1 MGEVYKA
8 RDTRLNR
15 DVAVKILPKQL
26 AADPERRARFE
37 TEARAIAAL
46 NHPGILAIHDIG
58 SDDDTLFI
66 VTELIDGATLRQT
79 PAKKPVETAIE
90 IANALAA
97 AHEKGIT
104 HRDLKPD
111 NVMLTRDGRAKILD
125 FGLAKTNRPK
135 ASSDETETAFH
146 TDPNLAMGTAGYMA
160 PEQVLGQPLDYRADI
175 FSFGVLLYEMLSG
188 QRAFNKAT
196 VPETLTAILKEEP
209 PEIANSPYNAI
220 LARCL
225 EKDPAQR
232 FQSMKDLAFALR
244 SAPSSGSAAKVVVK
258 TKTNWLWPAACAAC
272 LALFVF
278 APREEIRGGKLKL
291 TPFAREEAVEAS
303 PAFSPDGKSVA
314 YIRGKDGRM
323 QLVMKTLAG
332 DQAVVLAE
340 NAGGSPAGAVPVPS
354 WSTDGNRVYFV
365 RDGQIWQVS
374 VSGGE
379 PTYVANGS
387 AVANIPGTSGIGFV
401 TVKDG
406 NRTLFVVDSVGSKPR
421 EVGNVG
427 RAAGLS
433 KRISFSRDGQKLM
446 LSETLALRIVD
457 LPSLRQREVFPETPA
472 LGGTWLA
479 DNRHAL
485 LSGFL
490 LKGLSMV
497 DSETAETRV
506 IHTRTAHS
514 ADISPDGRQ
523 IVFAEGDLDNDIIE
537 YLADGKPSV
546 IVAGSRYME
555 QAPAWSPDGRY
566 LAYRRYVSATTTE
579 LVVHDQSSGAIV
591 PIGRMEAKGFVVHPV
606 FSPDGKRIAYTY
618 DGKTWVV
625 RSAGGIPVA
634 AGGSGA
640 LARPCW
646 SPDGNWILGRDALG
660 WTKIPSGG
668 GPSVALTNQARGAG
682 YCQWFGDSVYFT
694 DNGLNRLP
702 ASGGEP
708 VRIGEP
714 FEGDLMSASGDGAT
728 LHVLGRGERTNQVLF
743 VDRNTG
749 AITRSVK
756 LQTDGVVRGLA
767 VRPDGQRIA
776 VWAEKFNGDLWLL
789 EGFPT
794 PTTGFERLFRK
805 WTEPK

>member
-146 TDPNLAMGTAGYMA
+146 TDPNLVMGTAGYMA

-188 QRAFNKAT
+188 QRAFNKPT

-209 PEIANSPYNAI
+209 PEIGNSPYQGI
-220 LARCL
+220 VSRCL

-232 FQSMKDLAFALR
+232 FQNMKDLAFALR
-244 SAPSSGSAAKVVVK
+244 SAPSSAVAKVVVK
-258 TKTNWLWPAACAAC
+258 TKTNWLWPIACAAC

-291 TPFAREEAVEAS
+291 TPFAREEAVETS

-314 YIRGKDGRM
+314 YLRGKDGRM

-340 NAGGSPAGAVPVPS
+340 NAGASLAGAVPVPS

-379 PTYVANGS
+379 PTFVANGG
-387 AVANIPGTSGIGFV
+387 AVANIPGAGGVGFV
-401 TVKDG
+401 SAKDG
-406 NRTLFVVDSVGSKPR
+406 SRTLFVVDSVGAKPR
-421 EVGNVG
+421 EVGSVG
-427 RAAGLS
+427 RPAGLS
-433 KRISFSRDGQKLM
+433 PRISFSRDGQKLM
-446 LSETLALRIVD
+446 LSETRALRIVD

-472 LGGTWLA
+472 LGATWLA

-490 LKGLSMV
+490 LKGLSIV
-497 DSETAETRV
+497 DVETAETRV
-506 IHTRTAHS
+506 IHTRTVHS

-523 IVFAEGDLDNDIIE
+523 IVFSEGDLDNDIFE
-537 YLADGKPSV
+537 YSVDGKPSV
-546 IVAGSRYME
+546 VVAGSRYME

-566 LAYRRYVSATTTE
+566 LAYRRYVSPTATE
-579 LVVHDQSSGAIV
+579 LVVNDRSNGAIV
-591 PIGRMEAKGFVVHPV
+591 PIGRMEAKGIVVHPV
-606 FSPDGKRIAYTY
+606 FSPDGKRIAYAD

-634 AGGSGA
+634 ITGDFAA
-640 LARPCW
+640 VRPCW
-646 SPDGNWILGRDALG
+646 SPDGNWIAGLGVSG
-660 WTKIPSGG
+660 WTKLPSGG

-694 DNGLNRLP
+694 DSGLHRFP
-702 ASGGEP
+702 ASGGQP
-708 VRIGEP
+708 VRVGEP
-714 FEGDLMSASGDGAT
+714 FDGDLMSASADGAT
-728 LHVLGRGERTNQVLF
+728 LHVLGKGEQANQVLF

-756 LQTDGVVRGLA
+756 LQVDGVVRGFA
-767 VRPDGQRIA
+767 VHPGGQRIA